1 MNLFSFPVFQNPHL
15 LTIQFSWKG
24 EVKPKGSCLIGVS
37 PEFEIAMYT
46 VAYLMGHEAYK
57 ITLGDDPIILKCHQ
71 MAGKIGT
78 SYPQMPR
85 WERRK

>member
-1 MNLFSFPVFQNPHL
+1 M
-15 LTIQFSWKG
+15 
-24 EVKPKGSCLIGVS
+24 S